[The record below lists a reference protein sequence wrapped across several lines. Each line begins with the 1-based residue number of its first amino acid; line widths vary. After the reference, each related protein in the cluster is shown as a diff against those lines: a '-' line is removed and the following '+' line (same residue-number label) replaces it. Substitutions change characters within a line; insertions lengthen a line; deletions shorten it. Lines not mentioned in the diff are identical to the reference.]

1 MGRAARRAIE
11 KNASC
16 VDDFMAIVEAAK
28 TKISLME
35 EQESEGMVAGR
46 VSRATGGGR
55 LEVLLQDGSTT
66 SAPIAGTLKF
76 KGRAGTKMDRANC
89 MSVGDVIV
97 VRGGYAAGKLT
108 PAQTKRCGQLYETL
122 DVTVPLGFF
131 AMASA
136 AASNSAAATAA
147 VEDAFEWVVEG
158 EEEEE
163 GEKKEEEVMVSKP
176 KGRTGGSKHVTV
188 DSLNVDEI

>member
-1 MGRAARRAIE
+1 
-11 KNASC
+11 
-16 VDDFMAIVEAAK
+16 MAIVEAAK
-28 TKISLME
+28 NKKSLLD
-35 EQESEGMVAGR
+35 EQESEGVVAGR

-89 MSVGDVIV
+89 MSFGDVIV

-131 AMASA
+131 AA
-136 AASNSAAATAA
+136 AATASNSAAATA

-158 EEEEE
+158 EED
-163 GEKKEEEVMVSKP
+163 EKKEEKEEEVISKP
-176 KGRTGGSKHVTV
+176 KGRTGGSKHVSV
-188 DSLNVDEI
+188 DEVNVDEI